1 MNETVT
7 TIVGNIISEVK
18 QRRTQDGIRVVS
30 FRVASNERRFDKAA
44 GQWVDGDRLY
54 VSVTCWRKLARGVGA
69 SLVKG
74 DPVVVTGRLY
84 TRGYEV
90 EGQKRSITELEAVAV
105 GPDLSRC
112 LAELDR
118 ARREATEDAPAQDA
132 LEPASRDD
140 ARPVVGAE
148 AAQDAASGVA
158 AGTSEDGAQGDGP
171 ATAGPGTGAS
181 TGRPMELVGA
191 GSR

>member
-18 QRRTQDGIRVVS
+18 QRRTADGIRVAG
-30 FRVASNERRFDKAA
+30 FRVASNERRYDRASE
-44 GQWVDGDRLY
+44 QWVDGDRLY

-90 EGQKRSITELEAVAV
+90 EGQKRSITELEAIAV

-118 ARREATEDAPAQDA
+118 ARREATEDVPAQESVEQPASPDPAGAVVGGTAQPGEPDGGDRESVNGVAPATSDA
-132 LEPASRDD
+132 EERG
-140 ARPVVGAE
+140 AR
-148 AAQDAASGVA
+148 
-158 AGTSEDGAQGDGP
+158 T
-171 ATAGPGTGAS
+171 
-181 TGRPMELVGA
+181 RPMELVAA